1 MDRGALRGPL
11 LLGQTVPVWSQ
22 FRPETAPGRVLAAL
36 RRKRA
41 TDAKTAPPGAAMVE
55 MVGQVTKLGTVAS
68 LAVPVYLPTYRQ
80 ATSPTGALRARHV

>member
-1 MDRGALRGPL
+1 
-11 LLGQTVPVWSQ
+11 
-22 FRPETAPGRVLAAL
+22 
-36 RRKRA
+36 
-41 TDAKTAPPGAAMVE
+41 MVE